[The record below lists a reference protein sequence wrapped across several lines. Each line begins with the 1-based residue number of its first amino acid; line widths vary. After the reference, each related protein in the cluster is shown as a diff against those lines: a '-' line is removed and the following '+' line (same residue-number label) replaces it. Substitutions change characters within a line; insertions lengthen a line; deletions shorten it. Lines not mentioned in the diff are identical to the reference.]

1 MLAGLDGKKLETAE
15 DSAVRVA
22 IAGGETVGA
31 RLQLDGGREGSHAW
45 VVLEVEG
52 AEVAILKFLEG
63 EVRVIDGFGGLFA
76 VVG

>member
-22 IAGGETVGA
+22 VAGGEAVGA
-31 RLQLDGGREGSHAW
+31 RLQLDSGREGSHAW

-52 AEVAILKFLEG
+52 AEVAILEFLEG
-63 EVRVIDGFGGLFA
+63 EVRVIDGVGGLFA